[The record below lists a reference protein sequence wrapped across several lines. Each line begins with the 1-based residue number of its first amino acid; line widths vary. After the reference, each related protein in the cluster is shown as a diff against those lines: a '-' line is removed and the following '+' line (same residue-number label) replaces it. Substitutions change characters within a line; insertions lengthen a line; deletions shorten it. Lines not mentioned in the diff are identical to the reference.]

1 MDSVNFSTASLTLSS
16 KRPPHNFTSFVESGD
31 EFICWAA
38 QVSNAI
44 RAVELKKRFWGLGMR
59 ACLDG
64 EKMGEVVKE
73 EEEGFEEESNSDDS
87 IDGQTVC

>member
-1 MDSVNFSTASLTLSS
+1 M
-16 KRPPHNFTSFVESGD
+16 
-31 EFICWAA
+31 
-38 QVSNAI
+38 SNAI